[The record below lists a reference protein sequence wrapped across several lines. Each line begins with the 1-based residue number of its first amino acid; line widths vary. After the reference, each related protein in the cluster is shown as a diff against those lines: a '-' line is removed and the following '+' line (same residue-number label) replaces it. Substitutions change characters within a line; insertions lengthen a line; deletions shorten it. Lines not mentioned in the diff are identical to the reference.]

1 MMLFTALFALTAAAS
16 TLAAPFANYTRCG
29 NAISSDELRAVE
41 AQFAVDSAAALAKDD
56 SLIPIPAPQ
65 ERTIHV
71 VWHIIQESNNLSGG
85 AISDDAVRQSISAM
99 NKHYIGSTFNFVLD
113 KIDRTTNSNWF
124 RSATSGSPLQTAMKK
139 ALHTG
144 DAKVLNVYT
153 VGFKGSG
160 LLGYATWPW
169 DYSKNPVDDGVVI
182 LYSSIPGG
190 STTNFNEGKTL
201 THEVGHWL
209 GVYHVFDDLQ
219 RSCDDTD
226 YVSDTPAQKTPT
238 NGCPTSKDSCPTKP
252 GLDSI
257 HNYMDYSYDPCMNA
271 FTPGQIDR
279 MKKQSFTYR
288 GLVATS
294 LVSTPAATLD
304 TVLVPASPIPPPE
317 TL

>member
-1 MMLFTALFALTAAAS
+1 
-16 TLAAPFANYTRCG
+16 
-29 NAISSDELRAVE
+29 
-41 AQFAVDSAAALAKDD
+41 
-56 SLIPIPAPQ
+56 
-65 ERTIHV
+65 
-71 VWHIIQESNNLSGG
+71 
-85 AISDDAVRQSISAM
+85 M
-99 NKHYIGSTFNFVLD
+99 NKHYTGSTFNFVLD

-190 STTNFNEGKTL
+190 STANFNEGKTL

-294 LVSTPAATLD
+294 LVSTATLD

-317 TL
+317 IV